1 MLTEL
6 YRDTRLVIVDKPA
19 GLPVHAGP
27 RGGPSVEDG
36 FPSLTR
42 KPHGPWLVHR
52 LDADTS
58 GCLAIALT
66 KTALITAQAAFA
78 SGQVR
83 KTYWALTANMPAE
96 PAGTISAPLRKR
108 TTKAGWRMVVDP
120 TGDAAISDYTTLAA
134 APGLTLLEIRPR
146 TGRTH
151 QVRVHCA
158 AIGCP
163 ILNDPVY
170 GAPPS
175 RASPAGTLAL
185 LARALHLPLDPPISS
200 TAPLPPH
207 MAAIIAANVDLA
219 QAAAKFRNARTIPQ
233 HANS

>member
-6 YRDTRLVIVDKPA
+6 YRDTRLVIVNKPA

-27 RGGPSVEDG
+27 CGGPSVEDH

-66 KTALITAQAAFA
+66 KTALIAAQAAFA
-78 SGQVR
+78 QGR
-83 KTYWALTANMPAE
+83 TEKTYWALTARAPAT
-96 PAGTISAPLRKR
+96 PAGTITAPLRKHITR
-108 TTKAGWRMVVDP
+108 SGWRMAIDP
-120 TGDAAISDYTTLAA
+120 EGDPASSHYATLAS

-158 AIGCP
+158 ALGCP
-163 ILNDPVY
+163 ILHDPLY
-170 GAPPS
+170 GAA
-175 RASPAGTLAL
+175 RASPLTGGTLAL
-185 LARALHLPLDPPISS
+185 LARALYLPLDPPVAA

-207 MAAIIAANVDLA
+207 MAATIAANVELA
-219 QAAAKFRNARTIPQ
+219 RAVAKFRNAPTIPH